1 MRATDHDHEGPP
13 LRRSLRLRRWQKEAL
28 DAFEGS
34 DRRDFLTVATP
45 GAGKTTF
52 ALTAALRDLASYP
65 HRRVIIVA
73 PTQHLKHQWSAAG
86 ASFGLHLEP
95 EWASTDGFPVD
106 MHGVVVT
113 YQQVASSAR
122 RLRGPADDAFVI
134 LDEIHH
140 AGSERAWGEGIAS
153 AFEFAAR
160 RLQLSG
166 TPFRSDQDP
175 IPFVE
180 YAFDEAVSHY
190 TYGYG
195 DALEDGGVV
204 RPVFFPAI
212 GGHMEWMAPDGAE
225 MSATFDDPLD
235 RTGAS
240 QRLRTALSP
249 GGEWLPA
256 VLDQAHEQLCR
267 LREVQRDAGAL
278 AIAMDVD
285 HAQAIARLLRRRH
298 GVDAVVAT
306 SDDPL
311 ASERIAE
318 FATGTDPWIVAV
330 RMVSEGVDV
339 PRLRVGV
346 YATNTVTELFF
357 RQAVGRLVRW
367 HGTLRRQKAFMFIPN
382 DPRIR
387 AFANQL
393 AEQRTHSLRRREE
406 TGEQVPVELDQ
417 LPAGEDDQLSLFQAI
432 SATPA
437 DSDPNSV
444 FDDSHPEDLI
454 HEHREDLTLEIELAP
469 PPPLR
474 GGPDGAGGTT
484 LTVSRTQ
491 RKRELRQANADR
503 VRMIVHLTGL
513 TPEVVNARLN
523 QEAGVTAVGEATIR
537 DLERR
542 LHAADR
548 WIDRL

>member
-1 MRATDHDHEGPP
+1 M
-13 LRRSLRLRRWQKEAL
+13 RRSLRLRRWQKDAL
-28 DAFEGS
+28 DRFETT

-52 ALTAALRDLASYP
+52 ALTAALRDLATHP
-65 HRRVIIVA
+65 HRRMIVVA
-73 PTQHLKHQWSAAG
+73 PTQHLKHQWAAAG
-86 ASFGLHLEP
+86 AEFGLHLEP
-95 EWASTDGFPVD
+95 EWGSSDGFPSD

-113 YQQVASSAR
+113 YQQIASSGRA
-122 RLRGPADDAFVI
+122 LRGPADDAFVI

-140 AGSERAWGEGIAS
+140 AGSERAWGSGIAT

-180 YAFDEAVSHY
+180 YNFDEAVAHY

-195 DALEDGGVV
+195 EALEDGGVV

-212 GGHMEWMAPDGAE
+212 GGHMEWTAPDGAE
-225 MSATFDDPLD
+225 MAASFEDVLD
-235 RTGAS
+235 RTASS

-249 GGEWLPA
+249 DGEWLPA
-256 VLDQAHEQLCR
+256 VIDQAHEQL
-267 LREVQRDAGAL
+267 LRIRETQRDAGAL

-285 HAQAIARLLRRRH
+285 HARSIARLLRQRH
-298 GVDAVVAT
+298 GVEATVAT

-311 ASERIAE
+311 ASERIGE
-318 FATGTDPWIVAV
+318 FADSGDPWIVAV

-339 PRLRVGV
+339 PRLRVGI

-367 HGTLRRQKAFMFIPN
+367 HGPQRRQKAFMFIP
-382 DPRIR
+382 DDIRIR
-387 AFANQL
+387 TFSVQL
-393 AEQRTHSLRRREE
+393 AQQRTHSLRRREE
-406 TGEQVPVELDQ
+406 NGEQPPVELDQ
-417 LPAGEDDQLSLFQAI
+417 VPGGDDEQLSLFQAI

-437 DSDPNSV
+437 DSDPSSV
-444 FDDSHPEDLI
+444 FDDAHPEDLI
-454 HEHREDLTLEIELAP
+454 HDQVEDLTLEIELAP

-474 GGPDGAGGTT
+474 GGGSEGATST
-484 LTVSRTQ
+484 VTVSRTQ
-491 RKRELRQANADR
+491 RKRELRQGNADR
-503 VRMIVHLTGL
+503 VRMITHLTGL
-513 TPEVVNARLN
+513 TPEVINARLN
-523 QEAGVTAVGEATIR
+523 QEAGVTAVGDATIR
-537 DLERR
+537 ELEAR
-542 LHAADR
+542 LRAADR
-548 WIDRL
+548 WIDQL